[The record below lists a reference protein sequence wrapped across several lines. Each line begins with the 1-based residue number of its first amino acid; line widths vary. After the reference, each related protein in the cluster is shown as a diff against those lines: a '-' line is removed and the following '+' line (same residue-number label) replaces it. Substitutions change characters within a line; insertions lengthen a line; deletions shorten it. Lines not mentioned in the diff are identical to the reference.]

1 VLIRLLILA
10 NLLFLNLY
18 ACKDGYFSCVAK
30 VKDSASIQNDSLSIP
45 IQNNKRL
52 VYSKKIP
59 NAKIYKHDPFLNLY
73 IIEDKKHFKY
83 PFDINMRLQLG
94 TAAVNSK
101 TFKEGKVFK
110 EQVGLNTLGR
120 YSAKIKAPALITS
133 SCCALE
139 GILTPD
145 GMIDKYYLK
154 NFIEK
159 KSTNYGD
166 IGIRVADQKK
176 CIKVIAS
183 NPYLKNN
190 PLKRGDCVV
199 AFDGK
204 KVYNSAHLMKKILFS
219 KVGSKHTITIKRGN
233 KLYTFKNI
241 ESLKRTGGGEISDTF
256 LEFRGIYFNKK
267 LYVVKLNK
275 HFKEYGLK
283 LGDRLIQV
291 NGVRVKDQNELRE
304 YVENFKDFSSLLF
317 ERRNFQFF
325 VNIK

>member
-1 VLIRLLILA
+1 MIFRLLIL
-10 NLLFLNLY
+10 NLLFINLY

-30 VKDSASIQNDSLSIP
+30 VKDSKSIQNDSLSIP
-45 IQNNKRL
+45 IPNNKRL

-59 NAKIYKHDPFLNLY
+59 NAKVYKHDPFLNLY

-94 TAAVNSK
+94 TAAVNGK
-101 TFKEGKVFK
+101 TFTEGKVLHS
-110 EQVGLNTLGR
+110 QVGLNNLGV
-120 YSAKIKAPALITS
+120 YSAKMKAPAIITS
-133 SCCALE
+133 SCCSLE
-139 GILTPD
+139 GILTSE
-145 GMIDKYYLK
+145 GFIDKYYLK
-154 NFIEK
+154 NFIEN
-159 KSTNYGD
+159 KSAEYGD
-166 IGIRVADQKK
+166 IGIRVADQRK
-176 CIKVIAS
+176 CIKIIAS

-190 PLKRGDCVV
+190 PLKRGDCVIS
-199 AFDGK
+199 FDGK
-204 KVYNSAHLMKKILFS
+204 KVFSSAALMKKILFS
-219 KVGSKHTITIKRGN
+219 KVGSKHTIQIKRDG
-233 KLYTFKNI
+233 KLYTFKDI

-291 NGVRVKDQNELRE
+291 NGVRVKNQDELRE

-317 ERRNFQFF
+317 ERNNFQFF